1 MEDVNWN
8 EKSHIKMLKWHYSTV
23 QGDGGRGICPHF
35 SSSPKGTWQLKVP
48 THGNMPSKA
57 KKNANVR
64 GSAGGG
70 GGGRCAQVEL
80 ELRSGNKG

>member
-35 SSSPKGTWQLKVP
+35 SSSPKGIWQLKSP
-48 THGNMPSKA
+48 HPREFA
-57 KKNANVR
+57 IHP
-64 GSAGGG
+64 GGG
-70 GGGRCAQVEL
+70 GEGRCGQVEL
-80 ELRSGNKG
+80 ELRSVNKG